1 MSAVLEIHNLVG
13 GYLPGVDIL
22 KGIDLEIQDGEAVGI
37 IGLNGSGKSTLGK
50 AIMNMIPYRSGRI
63 IFNGEDISSLSSAE
77 LSRKGIAIFQQ
88 GGRVF
93 GELSVWENLQL
104 ALGDRGKLSDIE
116 ELQSLIPL
124 LNADKRT
131 LMRQKADKL
140 SGGQRHQLALAM
152 CLLQKPKLLILDEPS
167 AGLSPKAI
175 YILYK
180 ILDQI
185 RERRIKNIILIEQ
198 NIALM
203 GNYCNKMLLIKYG
216 KSINTKCINII
227 ENRIFEL

>member
-167 AGLSPKAI
+167 AGLSPALSLLFHNIMKKNFDK
-175 YILYK
+175 YK
-180 ILDQI
+180 ISILLIEQKI
-185 RERRIKNIILIEQ
+185 GLIITFCCKLFVVEKCMLKNIIVK
-198 NIALM
+198 
-203 GNYCNKMLLIKYG
+203 NYR
-216 KSINTKCINII
+216 INH
-227 ENRIFEL
+227 L